1 MIVHLSGKIPKC
13 KPNIYLIYLEDQ
25 WSLQGEHSLKS
36 LNSQGQK
43 QPQLGQGTFLLE
55 IEVSI
60 SNIFCL
66 TVIIMISFIISS
78 K

>member
-1 MIVHLSGKIPKC
+1 MQSSHVEVHS
-13 KPNIYLIYLEDQ
+13 Q
-25 WSLQGEHSLKS
+25 SLH
-36 LNSQGQK
+36 SQGQK